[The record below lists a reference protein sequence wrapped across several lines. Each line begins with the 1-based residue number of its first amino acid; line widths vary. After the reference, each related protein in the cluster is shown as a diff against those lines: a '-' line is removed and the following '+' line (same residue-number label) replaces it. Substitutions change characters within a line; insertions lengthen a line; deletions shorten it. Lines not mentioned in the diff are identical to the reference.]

1 MSSETI
7 CEEKWLINN
16 SLIVHM
22 DDIVII
28 CDDMKEIEMINK
40 HPHSK
45 FKIKDLG
52 KLRYFLGIEFA
63 RSKKGIVLSALSSGN
78 ILWIYWKKH
87 ECWEQSL

>member
-1 MSSETI
+1 MLKTRLQEVSSDTI

-16 SLIVHM
+16 SLIVHVA
-22 DDIVII
+22 DIVII
-28 CDDMKEIEMINK
+28 CDDMKEIETINK
-40 HPHSK
+40 HTHSK

-78 ILWIYWKKH
+78 IL
-87 ECWEQSL
+87 